1 MKNKLFIF
9 MKKALLMLV
18 AAMGLLMSSCGIH
31 QDATSNYNQLQTQV
45 VLNQA
50 NFEVVGTAKG
60 ECTQV
65 YIFGIGGMSKK
76 SMSESATSEMHKNAN
91 LRGSQAIINSNV
103 NFKYTTVL
111 GVYIKV
117 TATATGTI
125 IEFQK

>member
-9 MKKALLMLV
+9 MKKVLLMLV

-76 SMSESATSEMHKNAN
+76 SMSESATSEMHKNAT

-103 NFKYTTVL
+103 NFKYTTIL
-111 GVYIKV
+111 GVYTTV
-117 TATATGTI
+117 TATANGTI
-125 IEFQK
+125 IEFKK

>member
-1 MKNKLFIF
+1 
-9 MKKALLMLV
+9 MLV

-65 YIFGIGGMSKK
+65 YIFGIGGMSKN
-76 SMSESATSEMHKNAN
+76 SMRESATSEMHKNAN

-103 NFKYTTVL
+103 NFKYTTIL
-111 GVYIKV
+111 GVYTTV
-117 TATATGTI
+117 TATANGTI
-125 IEFQK
+125 IEFKK

>member
-1 MKNKLFIF
+1 
-9 MKKALLMLV
+9 MLV

-65 YIFGIGGMSKK
+65 YIFGIGGMSKE
-76 SMSESATSEMHKNAN
+76 SMSHSATSEMHKNAN
-91 LRGSQAIINSNV
+91 LKGSRAIINSNV
-103 NFKYTTVL
+103 QFKYKTILGVYTTV
-111 GVYIKV
+111 
-117 TATATGTI
+117 TAIANGTI
-125 IEFQK
+125 IEFKK

>member
-1 MKNKLFIF
+1 
-9 MKKALLMLV
+9 MLV

-65 YIFGIGGMSKK
+65 YIFGIGGLSKK
-76 SMSESATSEMHKNAN
+76 SMSESAMSEMYKNAN
-91 LRGSQAIINSNV
+91 IKGSQAIINANV
-103 NFKYTTVL
+103 QYKASTVL
-111 GVYIKV
+111 GIYSKV
-117 TATATGTI
+117 TAIANGTI
-125 IEFQK
+125 IEFKK